1 MAKIE
6 ITTTNIGGIKSR
18 KDVIEMGKVNIV
30 RGTSSSGK
38 SSLLRGIHAAIVGQT
53 PLEEKWTREI
63 DTLRLHDRSSDQAIL
78 HRGAKEG
85 KVSVSYNGTESSIAI
100 PLTGRISSK
109 NGMPKALFTTM
120 LSNLPSTKLHQAIM
134 NSEPG
139 DKGNDFAWVVDELS
153 DAGAYQNWHDALE
166 SVNQEAASL
175 RLKFENWKNKG
186 ASNEEVRAKLE
197 SLRDEINI
205 KMRAR
210 SKGAGAEEAKL
221 DKELASLVNSANI
234 ARKDYDHKN
243 SQIRA
248 QQADSDEMSRINDS
262 SKRQLRQA
270 ERRLDESEDLLDNPP
285 MEPDISKDDQAI
297 ALLADEINMLKGNLE
312 DDDLKAAIDIYLGG
326 ENAKISAA
334 SPKFT
339 KAFEIVI
346 SKCGDSTAVAEVM
359 AKHKELKSSRDIK
372 VKHYLEDK
380 RKYSMAEQQAS
391 AARSEISSAKA
402 TMADVKRRSNFDQ
415 SQFDRDKEDMRM
427 CKDKFEAAEKKVG
440 AIRAQLSKGDP
451 EAEKDTKEL
460 EKINNQLSQI
470 ENSETFEV
478 RFTSLNWLASDSR
491 SLTEAQVE
499 SLLGD
504 GSAGSERKT
513 LVDSNLRISPPSI
526 RNKITSALDSGLLA
540 DIEATS
546 RYAAL
551 QADNQRQETRR
562 VFNKVGTSLF
572 AKLKFSPIVKVSLDT
587 DYSLKLDWQNGDKT
601 GLTGAGGER
610 TIIASAMLIAMR
622 KAYTPEVPILMLDG
636 VLETLN
642 EESSEE
648 LMSFLSE
655 YSATEGISVIVSL
668 LDDSKAVA
676 EVNTR

>member
-1 MAKIE
+1 MSKIE
-6 ITTTNIGGIKSR
+6 ITTSNIGGITSR
-18 KDVIEMGKVNIV
+18 KDAIEMGKVNII

-38 SSLLRGIHAAIVGQT
+38 SSLLRGIHAAIVGKT
-53 PLEEKWTREI
+53 PFEEKWTKEVE
-63 DTLRLHDRSSDQAIL
+63 TLHLDDRSSDQAIL

-85 KVSVSYNGTESSIAI
+85 NVSVSYNGNESSISI
-100 PLTGRISSK
+100 PLTGGISSK
-109 NGMPKALFTTM
+109 NGTPKALFTTM
-120 LSNLPSTKLHQAIM
+120 LSNLPPTKLHQAIM
-134 NSEPG
+134 NPKAG
-139 DKGNDFAWVVDELS
+139 NANDFAWVVDELS
-153 DAGAYQNWHDALE
+153 DAGTYQNWHDALE
-166 SVNQEAASL
+166 SVNQEASSI

-186 ASNEEVRAKLE
+186 ASNEEVRIKLE
-197 SLRDEINI
+197 AMRDELAI
-205 KMRAR
+205 KIRNR

-221 DKELASLVNSANI
+221 GDELASEENKANI
-234 ARKDYDHKN
+234 ARKDYEHKN

-248 QQADSDEMSRINDS
+248 QEAEANEMARRNDNA
-262 SKRQLRQA
+262 KRLQRQG
-270 ERRLDESEDLLDNPP
+270 ERSLDDAEDLLENPP

-297 ALLADEINMLKGNLE
+297 SSLE
-312 DDDLKAAIDIYLGG
+312 EKIRKLSGPLDDDDLKAAIDIYLGG

-334 SPKFT
+334 SPIFT

-346 SKCGDSTAVAEVM
+346 GKCGDSTAVAEAM
-359 AKHKELKSSRDIK
+359 SEHRELKSSRDVK
-372 VKHYLEDK
+372 VKRYLEDK
-380 RKYSMAEQQAS
+380 RKYSMAEHQAS
-391 AARSEISSAKA
+391 AARNEISSAKA
-402 TMADVKRRSNFDQ
+402 TIADVKRNSNFDQ
-415 SQFDRDKEDMRM
+415 GQFDRDKKEMELSRSTH
-427 CKDKFEAAEKKVG
+427 EAAEKSVRE
-440 AIRAQLSKGDP
+440 IRAQLSKGDP
-451 EAEKDTKEL
+451 EAEKDTREQ

-504 GSAGSERKT
+504 GTAGSERKT
-513 LVDSNLRISPPSI
+513 LVDSNLRISPPEI
-526 RNKITSALDSGLLA
+526 RNKITTALDSGLLS

-562 VFNKVGTSLF
+562 VFNEVGTSLF

-587 DYSLKLDWQNGDKT
+587 DYTLKLDWQNGDKT

-622 KAYTPEVPILMLDG
+622 KAYTPEIPILMLDG
-636 VLETLN
+636 VLENLN

-648 LMSFLSE
+648 LLSFLSE
-655 YSATEGISVIVSL
+655 YSASEGISVIVSL

-676 EVNTR
+676 EVKSR